1 VSPKLAGV
9 AKLDLT
15 ALRGFIVEP
24 VALQLAACDAALTP
38 HSVRG
43 FGVRIDPDDVLCVGL
58 VDAQA
63 PSLLR
68 ALRSSMRVAV
78 NLTHPLSFVGRQV
91 KGPVL
96 EVAEPSTDAAEAARE
111 YFVRFAK
118 ILGQIGLTPEQC
130 RGMFCEGPT
139 RWIRMRADDMF
150 DQTPG
155 AGAGAQ
161 LRA

>member
-1 VSPKLAGV
+1 M

-15 ALRGFIVEP
+15 ALRGFILEP

-43 FGVRIDPDDVLCVGL
+43 FGVRIDADDALCVGL

-63 PSLLR
+63 PLLLE

-78 NLTHPLSFVGRQV
+78 NLTHPLSFQGRQV

-96 EVAEPSTDAAEAARE
+96 EVAEPSAEAADAAHE
-111 YFVRFAK
+111 YFARFAK
-118 ILGQIGLTPEQC
+118 ILGQIGLTAEQC
-130 RGMFCEGPT
+130 RGMFCDGPT
-139 RWIRMRADDMF
+139 RWIRMRADELF

-155 AGAGAQ
+155 AGAGAE